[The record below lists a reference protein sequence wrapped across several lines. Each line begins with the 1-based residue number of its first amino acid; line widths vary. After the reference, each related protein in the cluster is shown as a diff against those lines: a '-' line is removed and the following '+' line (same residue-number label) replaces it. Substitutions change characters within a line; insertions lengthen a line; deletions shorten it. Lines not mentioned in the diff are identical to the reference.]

1 MRRAASRLRVRTAAH
16 PANQTRSSVR
26 SARGTIS
33 ALPAV
38 ASSTVPS
45 DTPSRLAGTAK
56 LRSCGHKR
64 RLWVTTQHEGD
75 TPASQSSLKGNPQ
88 RSRTIHRPQHG
99 LQRGS
104 CGPLGGERGQPV
116 GAALNIYYTKILSWP
131 SPAAPGAGT

>member
-1 MRRAASRLRVRTAAH
+1 MRRAARHLQAHTAAH

-56 LRSCGHKR
+56 LRSCKHQMTPSSHTIKR
-64 RLWVTTQHEGD
+64 RST
-75 TPASQSSLKGNPQ
+75 
-88 RSRTIHRPQHG
+88 
-99 LQRGS
+99 
-104 CGPLGGERGQPV
+104 
-116 GAALNIYYTKILSWP
+116 
-131 SPAAPGAGT
+131 